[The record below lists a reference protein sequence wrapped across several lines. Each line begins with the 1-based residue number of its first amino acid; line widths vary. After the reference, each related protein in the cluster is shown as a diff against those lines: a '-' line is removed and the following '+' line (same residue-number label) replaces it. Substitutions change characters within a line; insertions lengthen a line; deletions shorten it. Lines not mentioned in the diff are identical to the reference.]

1 MAKNKSQDPK
11 SNKWQEF
18 AEQQVDIDTDDAKR
32 LFEDEQASGETTPD
46 LKESNKPQSGL
57 TYPSHEELEQ
67 ELNALEMRIAEYKDA
82 AIRAKA
88 EAENTKRRAE
98 RDVQNAH
105 KYGNEKILTDM
116 LPVVDSLVRGLEGQE
131 PTDPAAKALR
141 EGMQLTLNLFEK
153 TLEKHGIAIIDPVK
167 GDVFNPELHEAM
179 SMQADP
185 DAQSNTVLQVLQK
198 GYELNGRVIRAAM
211 VIVAS

>member
-1 MAKNKSQDPK
+1 MARNKSQDPK
-11 SNKWQEF
+11 TNKWQEF
-18 AEQQVDIDTDDAKR
+18 AEQQADIDTQDAQS
-32 LFEDEQASGETTPD
+32 LFEDEQMPQEESPD
-46 LKESNKPQSGL
+46 LNASKPESGL
-57 TYPSHEELEQ
+57 TYPSHEALEQ

-105 KYGNEKILTDM
+105 KYGNEKLLSDM
-116 LPVVDSLVRGLEGQE
+116 LPIVDSLVRGLEGQV
-131 PTDPAAKALR
+131 PADPAAKALR
-141 EGMQLTLNLFEK
+141 EGMQLTLDLFEK
-153 TLEKHGIAIIDPVK
+153 TLEKHGIAIIDPAK

-179 SMQADP
+179 SMQSEE
-185 DAQSNTVLQVLQK
+185 DAKPNTVLQVLQK